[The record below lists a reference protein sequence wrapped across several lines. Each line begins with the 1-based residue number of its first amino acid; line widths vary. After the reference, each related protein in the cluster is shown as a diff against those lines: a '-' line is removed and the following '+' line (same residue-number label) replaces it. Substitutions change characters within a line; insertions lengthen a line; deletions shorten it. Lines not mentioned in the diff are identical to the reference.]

1 MWIIGLLSYDSSD
14 SGSLVHVPE
23 SIRVAFS
30 CFSDIRNIGSYTT
43 PNRSLLP
50 QGQPSQTS
58 RFNLTQWWLIGE
70 GEMMGGPFDVRDEM
84 VDRLLHLVELVRKSC

>member
-23 SIRVAFS
+23 LIRVAFS

-50 QGQPSQTS
+50 QGQQTS
-58 RFNLTQWWLIGE
+58 RFNFTQWWLIGE
-70 GEMMGGPFDVRDEM
+70 GEMMGGPFDVCDEM
-84 VDRLLHLVELVRKSC
+84 DPVDRLLHLVELVHKSC